1 MSFSAPGFFPR
12 HRLKQFPKVFSF
24 FPASRKRNIPIFCG
38 RMERP
43 MKQALNI
50 WILGGDLRQA
60 YLAALLREDGH
71 RIQTFALEQV
81 PPTLSLP
88 CADSLDGLSQAELV
102 ILPMPVTAGSDEILF
117 SPLSVHTV
125 PLTHILRELTP
136 RQWICAGRVSPAV
149 AALFQE
155 RGLSIYDY
163 FTREELIVANCV
175 PTAEG
180 AIQLAMEHLP
190 ITIHQAKV
198 LVTGCG
204 RVGKLTAQRF
214 AALGAKVSV
223 AARKY
228 EQLAWAECHGFTPVP
243 LVQMPRQLSQYQIIL
258 NTVPAL
264 LFGPEELAALAPE
277 CLVLDLASNPGGV
290 DMQSAERL
298 GRKVIHALSLPGKVA
313 PASAGQ
319 IIRDAIY
326 HTLQDA
332 GAIGR

>member
-1 MSFSAPGFFPR
+1 M
-12 HRLKQFPKVFSF
+12 
-24 FPASRKRNIPIFCG
+24 
-38 RMERP
+38 M
-43 MKQALNI
+43 QALNI

-81 PPTLSLP
+81 PPALSLP
-88 CADSLDGLSQAELV
+88 CEDSLDGLSQAELV
-102 ILPMPVTAGSDEILF
+102 ILPMPVAARGKETLF

-149 AALFQE
+149 AALFRE
-155 RGLSIYDY
+155 RGLSVHDY
-163 FTREELIVANCV
+163 FTREELILANCV

-180 AIQLAMEHLP
+180 AIQLAMEQLP
-190 ITIHQAKV
+190 ITIHGANV

-228 EQLAWAECHGFTPVP
+228 EQLTWAQCHGLTPVP
-243 LVQMPRQLSQYQIIL
+243 LSQLTRQLSQYQIIL
-258 NTVPAL
+258 NTVPSL
-264 LFGPEELAALAPE
+264 LFGPAELAALDPG
-277 CLVLDLASNPGGV
+277 CLLLDLASEPGGV
-290 DMQSAERL
+290 DVQAAERL
-298 GRKVIHALSLPGKVA
+298 RRKVIHALSLPGKVA